1 MLEIEGDVYKM
12 PEHIAWANMIQQC
25 KSTNRP
31 DSKYYSLKGIRVCGS
46 WSASFINFYND
57 LGPKPSSIHVLDRI
71 DKDKDF
77 NKDNCRWVLKAKQRC
92 SKPRYYQYLGKMYTI
107 TELHNLLSVSIP
119 LSIFRQRVNKGME
132 IELAMSIPVKVKKR
146 LKT

>member
-12 PEHIAWANMIQQC
+12 PEHIAWSNMIQQC
-25 KSTNRP
+25 KSTDRP

-57 LGPKPSSIHVLDRI
+57 LGPKPSSMHVLDRI

-77 NKDNCRWVLKAKQRC
+77 NKDNCRWLLRTKRRC
-92 SKPRYYQYLGKMYTI
+92 SNARYYQYLGKMYTI
-107 TELHNLLSVSIP
+107 TELHNMLSTTIP
-119 LSIFRQRVNKGME
+119 LNIFRQRVNKGMD
-132 IELAMSIPVKVKKR
+132 I
-146 LKT
+146 